1 VSANLLS
8 TAVPR
13 AVAPPTDELAQ
24 RIRAAVRAEAYEHVM
39 ELLGEHKR
47 RLERHL
53 AAAAGDAEET
63 RRVAAEARDLLEWAK
78 ATVLANRAHMAV
90 SLGRVHQAAAY
101 RSRGAA
107 SSSTWRL
114 EG

>member
-1 VSANLLS
+1 MVLDIAG
-8 TAVPR
+8 
-13 AVAPPTDELAQ
+13 
-24 RIRAAVRAEAYEHVM
+24 
-39 ELLGEHKR
+39 GEYAGHAGGRGKA
-47 RLERHL
+47 L

-63 RRVAAEARDLLEWAK
+63 RRVAAEARDLLERAK

-90 SLGRVHQAAAY
+90 DLGRMHQAAAY